1 MLVNKLKS
9 VVLAATTIAVAMSVG
24 FAAPASASVASLT
37 SSAPTI
43 SRGET
48 ITYSTNQNPN
58 ALVALFVNG
67 EFFIAGEASDL
78 VGALPWEAFNPCATI
93 DVTFRVYADNYEGN
107 QIVLFSD
114 PFLAEATV
122 EWIGDNTV
130 YCNPFWGAGDS
141 GAGDSGAGDSGAGDS
156 GDSSEPLATTGS
168 DALTVAGLTGAVG
181 VVALAAAVAVARRS
195 RRAQR

>member
-1 MLVNKLKS
+1 MRVNKLKS

-24 FAAPASASVASLT
+24 FAAPASASGAYLT

-48 ITYSTNQNPN
+48 ITYSTNQPPN
-58 ALVALFVNG
+58 ALIALLING
-67 EFFIAGEASDL
+67 EVVSASD
-78 VGALPWEAFNPCATI
+78 AITFASAFPWEAFSPCVTI
-93 DVTFRVYADNYEGN
+93 DVTFRVYADTYDGTE
-107 QIVLFSD
+107 IVVLASD

-130 YCNPFWGAGDS
+130 DCNDAW
-141 GAGDSGAGDSGAGDS
+141 GAGDSGAGDS

-168 DALTVAGLTGAVG
+168 DASTVAGLTGAAG

>member
-1 MLVNKLKS
+1 MRVNKLKS

-24 FAAPASASVASLT
+24 FAAPASASGAYLT

-43 SRGET
+43 SQGET
-48 ITYSTNQNPN
+48 ITYSTNQPPN
-58 ALVALFVNG
+58 ALIALLING
-67 EFFIAGEASDL
+67 EVVSASD
-78 VGALPWEAFNPCATI
+78 AITFASPFPWEAFRPCVTI
-93 DVTFRVYADNYEGN
+93 DVTFRVYDDTYDGTG
-107 QIVLFSD
+107 IVVLASD

-130 YCNPFWGAGDS
+130 DCNDTWGAGDS
-141 GAGDSGAGDSGAGDS
+141 GGGDSGAGDS

-168 DALTVAGLTGAVG
+168 DASTVAGLTGVAG
-181 VVALAAAVAVARRS
+181 VVALAVAVAVSRRA

>member
-1 MLVNKLKS
+1 MRVNKLKS

-24 FAAPASASVASLT
+24 FAAPASASVAYLT

-48 ITYSTNQNPN
+48 ITYSTNQPPN
-58 ALVALFVNG
+58 ALVALLING
-67 EFFIAGEASDL
+67 EVASAGEASTFA
-78 VGALPWEAFNPCATI
+78 GEFPWEDFSPCVTI
-93 DVTFRVYADNYEGN
+93 DVTFRVYADTYDGTE
-107 QIVLFSD
+107 IVLASD

-130 YCNPFWGAGDS
+130 DCNPAW
-141 GAGDSGAGDSGAGDS
+141 GAGDSGAGDS

-168 DALTVAGLTGAVG
+168 DASTVAWLTGVAG
-181 VVALAAAVAVARRS
+181 VVALAVAVAVSRRA

>member
-24 FAAPASASVASLT
+24 FAAPASASGAYLT

-48 ITYSTNQNPN
+48 ITYFTNQPPS
-58 ALVALFVNG
+58 ALVASLING
-67 EFFIAGEASDL
+67 EVGTASQMDMLAGDM
-78 VGALPWEAFNPCATI
+78 PWEAFSPCVTI
-93 DVTFRVYADNYEGN
+93 DVTFRVYADTYDGTE
-107 QIVLFSD
+107 IVLASD

-130 YCNPFWGAGDS
+130 DCDDTWGAGAS
-141 GAGDSGAGDSGAGDS
+141 TGST
-156 GDSSEPLATTGS
+156 EPLATTGS
-168 DALTVAGLTGAVG
+168 DASTVAGLTGVAG
-181 VVALAAAVAVARRS
+181 VVALAVAVAVARRT

>member
-24 FAAPASASVASLT
+24 FAAPASASVAYLT

-48 ITYSTNQNPN
+48 ITFSTDQD
-58 ALVALFVNG
+58 ADTLTAVLING
-67 EFFIAGEASDL
+67 EVLEMGPLYNL
-78 VGALPWEAFNPCATI
+78 VEVPAPWEAISPCVTI
-93 DVTFRVYADNYEGN
+93 DVTFRVYAETYDVST
-107 QIVLFSD
+107 IVLASD
-114 PFLAEATV
+114 PFLAEANI

-130 YCNPFWGAGDS
+130 DCNDLWGAGAS
-141 GAGDSGAGDSGAGDS
+141 TGST
-156 GDSSEPLATTGS
+156 EPLATTGS
-168 DALTVAGLTGAVG
+168 DASTVAGLTGVAG
-181 VVALAAAVAVARRS
+181 VVALAVAVAVARRT

>member
-24 FAAPASASVASLT
+24 FAAPASASGAYLT

-48 ITYSTNQNPN
+48 ITYSTNQPPN
-58 ALVALFVNG
+58 ALVALLING
-67 EFFIAGEASDL
+67 EVVAPGDASTFAGEFL
-78 VGALPWEAFNPCATI
+78 WEDFSPCVTI
-93 DVTFRVYADNYEGN
+93 DVTFRVYADTFDGTEL
-107 QIVLFSD
+107 VLASD

-130 YCNPFWGAGDS
+130 DCNDTWGAGAS
-141 GAGDSGAGDSGAGDS
+141 TGST
-156 GDSSEPLATTGS
+156 EPLATTGS
-168 DALTVAGLTGAVG
+168 NASTVAGLTGVAG
-181 VVALAAAVAVARRS
+181 VVALAVAVAVARRT

>member
-48 ITYSTNQNPN
+48 IIFSTNQDGN
-58 ALVALFVNG
+58 ALSALLING
-67 EFFIAGEASDL
+67 EVVETGPLFLL
-78 VGALPWEAFNPCATI
+78 VEIPAQWEALSPCVTI
-93 DVTFRVYADNYEGN
+93 DVTARVYADTYDETE
-107 QIVLFSD
+107 IVLASD

-130 YCNPFWGAGDS
+130 DCNDTWGAGAS
-141 GAGDSGAGDSGAGDS
+141 TGST
-156 GDSSEPLATTGS
+156 EPLATTGS
-168 DALTVAGLTGAVG
+168 DASTVAGLTGVAG
-181 VVALAAAVAVARRS
+181 VVALAVAVAVARRT

>member
-1 MLVNKLKS
+1 MRVNKLKS

-24 FAAPASASVASLT
+24 FAAPASASVAYLT

-48 ITYSTNQNPN
+48 ITYSTNQPPN
-58 ALVALFVNG
+58 ALVAVFING
-67 EFFIAGEASDL
+67 EFGGAGDASTFEDPF
-78 VGALPWEAFNPCATI
+78 PWEAFSPCATI
-93 DVTFRVYADNYEGN
+93 DVTFRVYDETYDSTD
-107 QIVLFSD
+107 IVLASD
-114 PFLAEATV
+114 PFIAQATV

-130 YCNPFWGAGDS
+130 QCNPAW
-141 GAGDSGAGDSGAGDS
+141 GAGDSGAGDS

-168 DALTVAGLTGAVG
+168 DASTVAGLTGAAG
-181 VVALAAAVAVARRS
+181 VVALAVAVAVSRRA

>member
-1 MLVNKLKS
+1 MRVNKIKS
-9 VVLAATTIAVAMSVG
+9 VVLAATTIALAMSFG

-48 ITYSTNQNPN
+48 IILSTNQDGN
-58 ALVALFVNG
+58 ALTAILING
-67 EFFIAGEASDL
+67 AVVDMLPLNGVLGS
-78 VGALPWEAFNPCATI
+78 VPWEALMPCATI
-93 DVTFRVYADNYEGN
+93 DVTFRVYADPYDGST
-107 QIVLFSD
+107 IVLASD
-114 PFLAEATV
+114 PFLAEANI

-130 YCNPFWGAGDS
+130 DCNDTWGT
-141 GAGDSGAGDSGAGDS
+141 GDSGAGDS

-168 DALTVAGLTGAVG
+168 DASTVAGLTGVAG
-181 VVALAAAVAVARRS
+181 VVALAVAVAVSRRT

>member
-1 MLVNKLKS
+1 MLVDKLKS

-48 ITYSTNQNPN
+48 ITYSTNQDSD
-58 ALVALFVNG
+58 ALTALLING
-67 EFFIAGEASDL
+67 EVVSTGEEISL
-78 VGALPWEAFNPCATI
+78 VENPWPWEVFSPCVTI
-93 DVTFRVYADNYEGN
+93 DVTFRVYAETYDVST
-107 QIVLFSD
+107 IVLASD
-114 PFLAEATV
+114 PFLDEATV

-130 YCNPFWGAGDS
+130 DCNDTWGAGAS
-141 GAGDSGAGDSGAGDS
+141 TGSTQ
-156 GDSSEPLATTGS
+156 PLATTGS
-168 DALTVAGLTGAVG
+168 DASTVAGLTGVAG
-181 VVALAAAVAVARRS
+181 VVALAVAVAVARRT

>member
-1 MLVNKLKS
+1 MRVNKIKS
-9 VVLAATTIAVAMSVG
+9 VVLAATTIALAMSFG

-48 ITYSTNQNPN
+48 IILSTNQDDY
-58 ALVALFVNG
+58 ALTALLING
-67 EFFIAGEASDL
+67 AVVQTLPL
-78 VGALPWEAFNPCATI
+78 VDVLGPSPWEVFMPCATI
-93 DVTFRVYADNYEGN
+93 DVTFRVYAEPYDGSTP
-107 QIVLFSD
+107 LASD
-114 PFLAEATV
+114 PFLAEANS
-122 EWIGDNTV
+122 EWIGDNTDA
-130 YCNPFWGAGDS
+130 CSALWGTGDS

-168 DALTVAGLTGAVG
+168 DASTVAGLTGAAG

>member
-1 MLVNKLKS
+1 VLVNKLKS

-24 FAAPASASVASLT
+24 FAAPASASGAYLT

-48 ITYSTNQNPN
+48 ITYSTNQPPN
-58 ALVALFVNG
+58 ALTALLING
-67 EFFIAGEASDL
+67 EVVSTGEL
-78 VGALPWEAFNPCATI
+78 VEVTAVPGPWEAFSPCVTI
-93 DVTFRVYADNYEGN
+93 DVTFRVYADTFDGTE
-107 QIVLFSD
+107 IVLASD

-130 YCNPFWGAGDS
+130 DCNPAWGT
-141 GAGDSGAGDSGAGDS
+141 GDSGAGDS

-168 DALTVAGLTGAVG
+168 DASTVAGLTGAAG